1 MSKISAES
9 IKICN
14 DYKTLKKAGNM
25 PLNEEQFIRWACE
38 LYNVDYATAKNGVS
52 FALDDLAKEQQAQ
65 LSQEVDKDKVVNN
78 IVENI
83 NNNLNS
89 EEQEIKEKFSDE

>member
-1 MSKISAES
+1 MNRISSES

-25 PLNEEQFIRWACE
+25 PLNDEQFIRWCSY
-38 LYNVDYATAKNGVS
+38 LYGVDYATAKNGVS

-65 LSQEVDKDKVVNN
+65 LSQEVDEEKIVNN
-78 IVENI
+78 IVEN
-83 NNNLNS
+83 LDDKLSS
-89 EEQEIKEKFSDE
+89 EEREIAEVFKDE